1 MPDTPRPRLI
11 LASASPRRAD
21 LLAQVGIVPDGII
34 PADIDETP
42 LKNEHPRALALRLAA
57 QKAHAVWAQ
66 NPDAIVLAAD
76 TFITVGRRCLQKPAD
91 ADEERRF
98 LTLLSGRRHQA
109 LTAIAIMA
117 PHKKAPQT
125 RLSITTVAVKRLL
138 PADIEWYI
146 QSQEWKGKSGG
157 YAIQGRFSRFVKF
170 IHGTQGGIAGLPL
183 YETVCLLNGAGYRL

>member
-11 LASASPRRAD
+11 LASASQRRAD
-21 LLAQVGIVPDGII
+21 LLAQIGIVPDAII

-42 LKNEHPRALALRLAA
+42 LKNEHPRALTLRLAA

-66 NPDAIVLAAD
+66 NPDAAVLASD

-146 QSQEWKGKSGG
+146 QSQEWQGKSGG
-157 YAIQGRFSRFVKF
+157 YTIQGRFSRFVKF

-183 YETVCLLNGAGYRL
+183 YETVCLLNSAGYRL

>member
-1 MPDTPRPRLI
+1 MPDTPRPHLI

-21 LLAQVGIVPDGII
+21 LLAQIGIVPDAII

-57 QKAHAVWAQ
+57 QKAHTVWAQ
-66 NPDAIVLAAD
+66 NPDAVVLAAD

-98 LTLLSGRRHQA
+98 LALLSGRRHQA

-117 PHKKAPQT
+117 PRKKAPQT
-125 RLSITTVAVKRLL
+125 RLSTTTVAVKRLL

-146 QSQEWKGKSGG
+146 QSQEWQGKSGG

-170 IHGTQGGIAGLPL
+170 IHGTQSGIAGLPL